1 MRTLEEWD
9 RDVAPHLNHIAMG
22 AEMASRHARHL
33 LRRPEWR
40 THSQDELDDAR
51 KVVLTEDASLAPAI
65 KVRALERRARVGAAG
80 ARRGPSPRC
89 V

>member
-1 MRTLEEWD
+1 MKTLEEWD

-51 KVVLTEDASLAPAI
+51 KVLEAALKEIVAAQATYDAKPL
-65 KVRALERRARVGAAG
+65 VEV
-80 ARRGPSPRC
+80 
-89 V
+89 